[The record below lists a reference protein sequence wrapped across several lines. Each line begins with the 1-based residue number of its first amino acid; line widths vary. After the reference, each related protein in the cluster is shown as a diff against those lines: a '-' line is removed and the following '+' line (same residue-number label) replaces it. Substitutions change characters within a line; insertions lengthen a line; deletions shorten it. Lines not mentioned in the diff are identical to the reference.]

1 MKAPEITPGPW
12 KASLPEIYHARQEA
26 DIYSSAH
33 AGCFPAVC
41 QRVREMEAN
50 AVAIAALPDLLK
62 VLEECAD
69 VPDTAGILG
78 MIRRKSREALTLA
91 GYQFP

>member
-1 MKAPEITPGPW
+1 MKAPEITGPKNW
-12 KASLPEIYHARQEA
+12 TYEAEPYGITFSVWHDDDTFIAEFNTEA
-26 DIYSSAH
+26 DAK
-33 AGCFPAVC
+33 AA
-41 QRVREMEAN
+41 
-50 AVAIAALPDLLK
+50 AALPALLK

-91 GYQFP
+91 GYEFP